1 MKASTE
7 TVVTIKLELSREE
20 ALILKEYMQ
29 NSMMEEEP
37 ENIRILRE
45 SIFNALD
52 PHTKAHRG
60 IPDDIV
66 QLNRAIAEQY

>member
-52 PHTKAHRG
+52 PHTKTHTN
-60 IPDDIV
+60 IPDGIV